1 MDADAHLTPIRA
13 RAMQFSHTGITITD
27 AQTPDNPIID
37 CNPAFEVI
45 TGYTRAEVLGKNCRF
60 LQHSDIDKRTVKLM
74 RDAIKNQQHVT
85 VVVKNYRKDN
95 SMFWNELSI
104 SPVYNDDDVLTHF
117 IGIQNNV
124 TVRETTRL
132 ELAQQNSELSRV
144 NAELRTKNQ
153 QQKDIDER
161 INELL
166 VQSHSHIRPEAPND
180 MR

>member
-1 MDADAHLTPIRA
+1 METDDNLTPLRA

-27 AQTPDNPIID
+27 ANLPDNPIID

-45 TGYTRAEVLGKNCRF
+45 TGYTRKEVLGKNCRF
-60 LQHSDIDKRTVKLM
+60 LQHSDADKPTKELM
-74 RDAIKNQQHVT
+74 RKAIKNRQHVT
-85 VVVKNYRKDN
+85 VVIKNYRKDG

-104 SPVYNDDDVLTHF
+104 SPVYDDNDRLTHF

-124 TVRETTRL
+124 TVRETARL
-132 ELAQQNSELSRV
+132 DLAQQNTELSEMNV
-144 NAELRTKNQ
+144 ELQNKNQ

-166 VQSHSHIRPEAPND
+166 KQSHSHIRPE
-180 MR
+180 